1 MEEPSALIRWVIYLF
16 AGGDAGR
23 LAAIMLGVVTALFVW
38 PGRRMRLRPLVFG
51 LTILVGLLLYVC
63 SPLPEPDWFLW
74 LTAVWLGAVIWH
86 LWTGASI
93 TAPVTSAEQTQ
104 ATTQRTIWQKAL
116 LIGSVI
122 WLLLAIG
129 MELPFLA
136 FRGPSHQITDVL
148 VIGDSV
154 TAGLNDGE
162 DTWPQK
168 LARETVVIVRDASQP
183 GATLSSARKQNQL
196 FDSRSGLVL
205 LEIGGNDML
214 EGLPVRIFEQ
224 QLDQLLAEVARPG
237 RSTVMFELPL
247 PPFSRGY
254 GLVQRRQARRHG
266 VWLIPKRYFAKVL
279 TTSGATV
286 DGIHLSANGQA
297 RMTELIRSLF
307 VHQLTSGAGRYER
320 LQIKPSTVRGDRR
333 G

>member
-1 MEEPSALIRWVIYLF
+1 MEEPSALIRWVIFLF

-23 LAAIMLGVVTALFVW
+23 LAAITLGLVTALFVW
-38 PGRRMRLRPLVFG
+38 PGRTPRLRPAVFG

-86 LWTGASI
+86 LWFCASI
-93 TAPVTSAEQTQ
+93 TAAATSAGETNSNR
-104 ATTQRTIWQKAL
+104 TTWQKGL
-116 LIGSVI
+116 LIGTVI

-136 FRGPSHQITDVL
+136 FRGPSHQINDVL

-168 LARETVVIVRDASQP
+168 LAREATVTVLDASQP
-183 GATLSSARKQNQL
+183 GATLNSARKQNQL
-196 FDSRSGLVL
+196 FASRSGLVL

-214 EGLPVRIFEQ
+214 EGLPVRTFDQ
-224 QLDQLLAEVARPG
+224 QLDQLLAEVTQPG
-237 RSTVMFELPL
+237 RSIVMFELPL

-254 GLVQRRQARRHG
+254 GLVQRRQAKRHG
-266 VWLIPKRYFAKVL
+266 VWLIPKRHFAKVL

-297 RMTELIRSLF
+297 LMTELIRSLF
-307 VHQLTSGAGRYER
+307 AHQLSPGSGHYER
-320 LQIKPSTVRGDRR
+320 LELNPSTVRGDRR